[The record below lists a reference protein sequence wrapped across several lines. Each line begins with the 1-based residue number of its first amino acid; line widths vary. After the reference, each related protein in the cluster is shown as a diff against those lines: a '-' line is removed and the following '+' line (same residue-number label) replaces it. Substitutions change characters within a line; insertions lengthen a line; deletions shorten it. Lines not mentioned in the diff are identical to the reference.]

1 MRKYSKQHLK
11 NRNLFLNQLIV
22 YISPRL
28 KNRIDY
34 KPYYQRNY
42 VWDNNKATYFIESIL
57 IGTEVP
63 PLIFFDNNKN
73 IEIID
78 GRQRFETILRFMDN
92 QFSLSSKGL
101 KILRQLGKKT
111 FSELAKTDSEILD
124 NFLDAKIRIINFTLV
139 NEPPLDEYLADR
151 VKKEIFSR
159 YNTGITPL
167 KKSEVE
173 NAKYDEDELSN
184 EFKAILTNDL
194 DLRKNIYNTF
204 F

>member
-1 MRKYSKQHLK
+1 MENKEQLFEKIFKQHLK
-11 NRNLFLNQLIV
+11 IETYSQSIDSL
-22 YISPRL
+22 YSPRL

-63 PLIFFDNNKN
+63 PLIFFDNNKS

-101 KILRQLGKKT
+101 KILRQLNKK
-111 FSELAKTDSEILD
+111 L
-124 NFLDAKIRIINFTLV
+124 LV
-139 NEPPLDEYLADR
+139 
-151 VKKEIFSR
+151 S
-159 YNTGITPL
+159 
-167 KKSEVE
+167 
-173 NAKYDEDELSN
+173 
-184 EFKAILTNDL
+184 
-194 DLRKNIYNTF
+194 
-204 F
+204 

>member
-1 MRKYSKQHLK
+1 MENKEQLFEKIFKQHLK
-11 NRNLFLNQLIV
+11 IETYSQSIDSL
-22 YISPRL
+22 YSPRL

-92 QFSLSSKGL
+92 QFSLSTKGL
-101 KILRQLGKKT
+101 KILRQLGKK
-111 FSELAKTDSEILD
+111 
-124 NFLDAKIRIINFTLV
+124 NLV
-139 NEPPLDEYLADR
+139 N
-151 VKKEIFSR
+151 
-159 YNTGITPL
+159 
-167 KKSEVE
+167 
-173 NAKYDEDELSN
+173 
-184 EFKAILTNDL
+184 
-194 DLRKNIYNTF
+194 
-204 F
+204 